1 MDLALDIGNTFVK
14 AGIFEEDRL
23 LETFRFEHMQLDD
36 IYDMADQYN
45 LANVIVSSVK
55 GEEIPAREQL
65 KRRFGHYLE
74 LTHATALPIKNLYE
88 SPQTLGN
95 DRIAAVV
102 GGNTLYPSSN
112 LLVIDAGTAITF
124 DLLTKDGSYLG
135 GNISPGLKLRFESLH
150 RATRQLPL
158 MQAREGFGLLGKNTN
173 DALVCGVQNGIIFE
187 MNHYIKNLKDHYTRL
202 TTILTGGD
210 SNFFDNKLN
219 YPIFVEPNLILF
231 GLNEILKHN
240 VYAK

>member
-1 MDLALDIGNTFVK
+1 LDLALDIGNTFVK

-23 LETFRFEHMQLDD
+23 LETFRFEHLQLDD
-36 IYDMADQYN
+36 IDDMADQYN

-55 GEEIPAREQL
+55 GEEIPVREQL

-150 RATRQLPL
+150 RSTRQLPL
-158 MQAREGFGLLGKNTN
+158 MQPREGFGLLGKNTN

-187 MNHYIKNLKDHYTRL
+187 MNHYIKNLKDQYTRL

-231 GLNEILKHN
+231 GLNEILKYN